1 MQSNRQIP
9 LDFKLSSY
17 GEAKQ
22 FLDDSRNGFYA
33 LCTQSVDSQWSNKMM
48 PLHTLPYV
56 LAQQSKPFEQYGNT
70 NGKFN
75 TYISQASFAGWTNKQ
90 GNTVAFR
97 RKVSLAS
104 IGTLFVDFDY
114 YNNDKLKHLKPE
126 KIKDLILKKCI
137 EKQIQLPSVIIDSGR
152 GLQAKWHH
160 CQLPKQALPRWDAC
174 ELHLIN
180 IFSDL
185 SADAVVKDSTR
196 VLRVLNT
203 VNQKNGRLVQVI
215 FTNLDNNK
223 QISNYT
229 FNDLC
234 TSILPYTKEQ
244 IQDFKKNNKKLNRVQ
259 KSAVVNFHCATGHSP
274 RTLNWSRLNDLQ
286 AIHKMRNLD
295 MGDGLR
301 EPMAFYQANFYALTH
316 QKRHKDPNQYHEL
329 LRLVKNTHPNMT
341 HSKAVEKAGRFHKL
355 MGKAAT
361 GETIEYN
368 GVKHSP
374 LYTPQ
379 NDTLINLFNITSE
392 EQTHLSTIIDSSEKQ
407 KRNTQAKRAER
418 QNKGSLTRAEF
429 LTNSLTNT
437 KPWENLGMS
446 RAAWYRKGKPTN
458 ETGVSS

>member
-1 MQSNRQIP
+1 MQENKQLN
-9 LDFKLSSY
+9 LDFQLSSFC
-17 GEAKQ
+17 EAKQ
-22 FLDDSRNGFYA
+22 FLDDSRNGYYA
-33 LCTQSVDSQWSNKMM
+33 LCTQQAHSRWANKMM

-56 LAQQSKPFEQYGNT
+56 LAQQSKPFEQFGNAT
-70 NGKFN
+70 GKSDV
-75 TYISQASFAGWTNKQ
+75 YISQAAFTGWTNKQ

-114 YNNDKLKHLKPE
+114 YNDERLKHLKPN

-137 EKQIQLPSVIIDSGR
+137 EKQIQLPSIIIDSGR

-160 CQLPKQALPRWDAC
+160 CQLPRQALPRWDAC

-185 SADAVVKDSTR
+185 SADSVVKDSTR

-203 VNQKNGRLVQVI
+203 VNQKNGRVVQSI
-215 FTNLDNNK
+215 FTNLDDNK
-223 QISNYT
+223 QISNYK

-234 TSILPYTKEQ
+234 ASILPYTKED
-244 IQDFKKNNKKLNRVQ
+244 IADFKKNSKKTDTIQ
-259 KSAVVNFHCATGHSP
+259 KSAVVNFHCAKGHSP

-316 QKRHKDPNQYHEL
+316 QKQHKDHNQYHEL
-329 LRLVKNTHPNMT
+329 LRLVKNTHPNIA

-361 GETIEYN
+361 GETIVYN

-374 LYTPQ
+374 LYTPR

-429 LTNSLTNT
+429 LTNSLTKT
-437 KPWENLGMS
+437 KPWEKLGMS
-446 RAAWYRKGKPTN
+446 RAAWYRKGKPTS

>member
-1 MQSNRQIP
+1 MQSNKQIP

-17 GEAKQ
+17 DEAKT

-33 LCTQSVDSQWSNKMM
+33 LCTQRANSRWSSKMM

-56 LAQQSKPFEQYGNT
+56 LAQQSKPFEQF
-70 NGKFN
+70 GKTSGKN
-75 TYISQASFAGWTNKQ
+75 NVYISQAAFTGWTTKT

-114 YNNDKLKHLKPE
+114 YNDEQLKHLQPE

-137 EKQIQLPSVIIDSGR
+137 EEQIQLPSLIIDSGR

-160 CQLPKQALPRWDAC
+160 CQLPRAALPRWDAC

-185 SADAVVKDSTR
+185 SADAVVKDATR

-203 VNQKNGRLVQVI
+203 INQKNGRLVQAI
-215 FTNLDNNK
+215 FTNWDDNK

-259 KSAVVNFHCATGHSP
+259 TSAVVNFHCATGHSP

-316 QKRHKDPNQYHEL
+316 QKQHKDPNQYHEL

-361 GETIEYN
+361 GETIVYN

-418 QNKGSLTRAEF
+418 QKAGSLTRAEF

-437 KPWENLGMS
+437 KPWEQLGMS
-446 RAAWYRKGKPTN
+446 RAAWYRKEKSTS
-458 ETGVSS
+458 ETGVSA